1 MRLSTPD
8 RSSTMQNPDRA
19 DLYTRL
25 HSTSPHQRLSA
36 VRDLTRDLNAEDI
49 HLINA
54 ALAVETTAFVK
65 TALKSALAKL
75 EHPQIAETDPLDEKE
90 DRLQQNLAEWRAVR
104 EVTGSL
110 LHEILPRLG
119 SIEYEAE
126 RCVEDYAQSKLAAKI
141 KNLKELMTAMQQLQ
155 EVSHPRKPT
164 DFPIYKVLKECASE
178 ENAGDLIKY
187 DGDTKL
193 VVLGDPNFLKLA
205 FCNGLRNAIEASS
218 GAGASP
224 IVVTWGESEV
234 QYFIRIID
242 SGPGLKGAAKAAMS
256 LGRTTK
262 QGHMGF
268 GLSIAR
274 AAMASMDGEISL
286 ESNNPS
292 GVIFSMKWYRP

>member
-1 MRLSTPD
+1 MP
-8 RSSTMQNPDRA
+8 NPDRA
-19 DLYTRL
+19 DIYTRL
-25 HSTSPHQRLSA
+25 HSTSSHQRLSA
-36 VRDLTRDLNAEDI
+36 VRDLSRDLNADDI
-49 HLINA
+49 HLLNA

-65 TALKSALAKL
+65 TALRSAIAKL
-75 EHPQIAETDPLDEKE
+75 EHPQIAKTEPTDEKE
-90 DRLQQNLAEWRAVR
+90 GLVQQNLAEWRAMR

-126 RCVEDYAQSKLAAKI
+126 RSVEDYPQSKLAVKI
-141 KNLKELMTAMQQLQ
+141 KSLKELMTAMQQLQ

-164 DFPIYKVLKECASE
+164 DFPIYKVLKECVSE
-178 ENAGDLIKY
+178 EGPGGLVKY

-193 VVLGDPNFLKLA
+193 VVLGDPNLLKLA
-205 FCNGLRNAIEASS
+205 FCNGLRNAVEASS
-218 GAGASP
+218 GADTSP

-242 SGPGLKGAAKAAMS
+242 SGPGLKGAANAAMT

-268 GLSIAR
+268 GLSLAR

>member
-1 MRLSTPD
+1 
-8 RSSTMQNPDRA
+8 MQNHDRA
-19 DLYTRL
+19 ELCTRL
-25 HSTSPHQRLSA
+25 HSTSPHERLSA
-36 VRDLTRDLNAEDI
+36 VRDLSRDLNAEDI
-49 HLINA
+49 DLLNA

-65 TALKSALAKL
+65 TALKSAIAKL
-75 EHPQIAETDPLDEKE
+75 EHPQIAKSDPADEKE
-90 DRLQQNLAEWRAVR
+90 DHHHRNLAEWRAMR

-119 SIEYEAE
+119 SIEYEAG
-126 RCVEDYAQSKLAAKI
+126 RSVDNYAESKLAAKI
-141 KNLKELMTAMQQLQ
+141 ESLKELMTAMQQLQ

-164 DFPIYKVLKECASE
+164 DFPIYRILKECVSE
-178 ENAGDLIKY
+178 EGAGDLIKY

-205 FCNGLRNAIEASS
+205 FCNGLRNAVEASS
-218 GAGASP
+218 NARASP

-242 SGPGLKGAAKAAMS
+242 SGPGLKGAAKAAMT

-274 AAMASMDGEISL
+274 TAMASMDGEISL
-286 ESNNPS
+286 EANNPS